1 MGLQLKDLVQGKE
14 IELKDLAGKRI
25 AVDTYNIL
33 YQFLASIRSPD
44 GSLLTDSHGNVT
56 SHLMGL
62 FTRTTHLMQYNIR
75 LIFVFDGK
83 APELKRREQERRR
96 AVKEE
101 AQAAYEA
108 AKEEEDVEAMKK
120 YAARTARL
128 TPEMLA
134 DAKALVTA
142 LGFPVVQAASEGEAQ
157 VAYLVKKGN
166 ADYGASQ
173 DYDTL
178 LYGIPKLIRNLS
190 IAGKRKKAG
199 THSYDIVKPQ
209 IIATH
214 EVLNTLGIDREQLI
228 ALAILVG
235 TDYNK
240 EGIHGIGPKKALK
253 LVKEY
258 KKDFSALF
266 KAAAWDTYYDFSWKE
281 IYDLILH
288 MDVSHDYSL
297 TFHPFNAKAV
307 MHVLCDKHDFS
318 RERVIATLEKLEHLN
333 TEKKQKGLG
342 VFFYNAGS

>member
-14 IELKDLAGKRI
+14 IEIKDLAGKKI

-33 YQFLASIRSPD
+33 YQFLASIRSAD
-44 GSLLTDSHGNVT
+44 GSLLTDSYGNVT

-62 FTRTTHLMQYNIR
+62 FSRTTHLMQHNIQ

-96 AVKEE
+96 AVKQE
-101 AQAAYEA
+101 AQVAYEQ
-108 AKEEEDVEAMKK
+108 AKEEEDIESMKK
-120 YAARTARL
+120 FAARTARL
-128 TPEMLA
+128 TPEMLIE
-134 DAKALVTA
+134 AKALVTA

-157 VAYLVKKGN
+157 VAYLVNHGD

-178 LYGIPKLIRNLS
+178 LYGVPRLIRNLS
-190 IAGKRKKAG
+190 IAGKRKKAA

-209 IIATH
+209 LISTP
-214 EVLNTLGIDREQLI
+214 EVLNFLGIDREQLI
-228 ALAILVG
+228 ALAILMG

-240 EGIHGIGPKKALK
+240 EGIPGIGPKTALK

-258 KKDFSALF
+258 KKDFSAMF
-266 KAAAWDTYYDFSWKE
+266 SAAKWDIHYSFSWKE

-288 MDVSHDYSL
+288 MDVSTDYTL
-297 TFHPFNAKAV
+297 KFTPFDSVAV
-307 MHVLCDKHDFS
+307 TKLLCEKHDFTQ
-318 RERVIATLEKLEHLN
+318 ERVLGTLQKLEQLN
-333 TEKKQKGLG
+333 TTKKQKGLG
-342 VFFYNAGS
+342 EFF

>member
-14 IELKDLAGKRI
+14 IELKELTGKCI

-44 GSLLTDSHGNVT
+44 GSLLADSHGNVT

-62 FTRTTHLMQYNIR
+62 FSRTTHLMQYNIR

-83 APELKRREQERRR
+83 APDLKKREQERRR
-96 AVKEE
+96 AVKL
-101 AQAAYEA
+101 QATEAYEQA
-108 AKEEEDVEAMKK
+108 KKEEDIESMKK
-120 YAARTARL
+120 FASRTARL

-134 DAKALVTA
+134 DAKALITA
-142 LGFPVVQAASEGEAQ
+142 LGFPIVQAASEGEAQ
-157 VAYLVKKGN
+157 VAYIVKNKD

-199 THSYDIVKPQ
+199 THAHDIIKPQ
-209 IIATH
+209 VIMTSD
-214 EVLNTLGIDREQLI
+214 VLNTLGIDREQLI
-228 ALAILVG
+228 ALAILMG

-240 EGIHGIGPKKALK
+240 EGIPGIGPKKALK

-258 KKDFSALF
+258 KKDFPAMFSTAE
-266 KAAAWDTYYDFSWKE
+266 WDMHYNFSWKE
-281 IYDLILH
+281 IYNLILH
-288 MDVSHDYSL
+288 MDVYKDYSL
-297 TFHPFNAKAV
+297 KFHSFDTNAV
-307 MHVLCDKHDFS
+307 VHLLCDMHDFS
-318 RERVIATLEKLEHLN
+318 KERVATTLEKLEQMN
-333 TEKKQKGLG
+333 TSKKQKGLG
-342 VFFYNAGS
+342 EFF

>member
-25 AVDTYNIL
+25 AIDTYNIL
-33 YQFLASIRSPD
+33 YQFLASISSAD

-62 FTRTTHLMQYNIR
+62 FSRTTHLMQYNIQ

-83 APELKRREQERRR
+83 APELKKIEQERRR
-96 AVKEE
+96 TVKEE
-101 AQAAYEA
+101 AQAAYQH
-108 AKEEEDVEAMKK
+108 AKEEEDIESMKK
-120 YAARTARL
+120 FAARTARL

-134 DAKALVTA
+134 EAKALITA
-142 LGFPVVQAASEGEAQ
+142 LGFPIVQAASEGEAQ
-157 VAYLVKKGN
+157 VAYLVKQGD

-178 LYGIPKLIRNLS
+178 LYGIPRLVRNLS

-209 IIATH
+209 IITTQ
-214 EVLNTLGIDREQLI
+214 EILNTLGIDREQLI
-228 ALAILVG
+228 ALAILMG

-240 EGIHGIGPKKALK
+240 EGIPGIGPKKALK

-258 KKDFSALF
+258 KKDFSTMF
-266 KAAAWDTYYDFSWKE
+266 QAAEWDTHYSFSWKK

-288 MDVSHDYSL
+288 MNVSQDYAIQFRSFETEIVVKL
-297 TFHPFNAKAV
+297 
-307 MHVLCDKHDFS
+307 LCVKHDFS
-318 RERVIATLEKLEHLN
+318 KERVISTLEKLEQMNLS
-333 TEKKQKGLG
+333 KKQKGLG
-342 VFFYNAGS
+342 EFF